1 MYVREQKARKEGK
14 TPLEWADAR
23 VDAVKKYYTS
33 SDGEVLKNN
42 LYLKMY
48 APMAYDYGC
57 YMFASFNVCGNY
69 SETLIYFILTKM
81 QNTFYSFF
89 YTNIFLIT

>member
-1 MYVREQKARKEGK
+1 MQFNFKAMYVREQKARKEGK

-57 YMFASFNVCGNY
+57 YMFASFNVCWNY
-69 SETLIYFILTKM
+69 FETHIYFNKNAKYVLLV
-81 QNTFYSFF
+81 
-89 YTNIFLIT
+89 FLH